1 MSLHSTRQK
10 IFMRRWLST
19 IWKLL
24 RFFWVLMDMSLSRF
38 DIYQGTGAAN
48 CLKNHTDSWCPYF
61 FKKIF
66 CLMSSLKFTMS
77 DVTSLLLDNL
87 SGLIK
92 FIFRPE
98 AVTWVYR
105 KWTDADGVHH
115 WRIFRSGYRKLV
127 WAGFEPKTTEFR
139 SDAKV
144 DW

>member
-1 MSLHSTRQK
+1 MLFFALLGTASPLKIFYMSLHSTRQK
-10 IFMRRWLST
+10 TFKRRWLSA

-24 RFFWVLMDMSLSRF
+24 RFFWVLMDMSLPRF

-87 SGLIK
+87 SAHKIY
-92 FIFRPE
+92 IQ
-98 AVTWVYR
+98 TWGSHMSLQKMNR
-105 KWTDADGVHH
+105 CRWCSPLKN
-115 WRIFRSGYRKLV
+115 F
-127 WAGFEPKTTEFR
+127 
-139 SDAKV
+139 
-144 DW
+144 